1 MVVEL
6 TSYPLIERT
15 RWCLVT
21 GGLLAPSAQLWIL
34 FAHSRYRLT
43 ALIVICT
50 IYLVLVVLA
59 GFRQKNALAA
69 SPKFVATYTTFLGWL
84 VREKHKELSGVAW
97 VRARV
102 AGGWQTYLIVE
113 VGTHGYETTEL
124 LKLAYKTGK
133 NISVAESCCEQ
144 IAQHLEIEN
153 KGYKGL
159 A

>member
-1 MVVEL
+1 MAVEL
-6 TSYPLIERT
+6 TPYPLIERT
-15 RWCLVT
+15 RWCLIA
-21 GGLLAPSAQLWIL
+21 GGLLAPSIQLWIL
-34 FAHSRYRLT
+34 LAHSKYRLT
-43 ALIVICT
+43 ALAVICI
-50 IYLVLVVLA
+50 IYLVLLVLA
-59 GFRQKNALAA
+59 GFRQKNALGA
-69 SPKFVATYTTFLGWL
+69 SPKFVTTYTTFLGWA

-102 AGGWQTYLIVE
+102 AGGWQTCLIVE

-124 LKLAYKTGK
+124 LKLAYKSGK

-144 IAQHLEIEN
+144 IAQHLDIEN